1 MKKKQDMKIQKYLI
15 YKKNYN
21 NYKNKIKI
29 INFINQQNNLKIN
42 RNQQLHQKNKLEQLK
57 NKKNY
62 WKEKELNQ
70 NMH

>member
-15 YKKNYN
+15 YKKKYN

-29 INFINQQNNLKIN
+29 INFNNQQNNLKIN

>member
-1 MKKKQDMKIQKYLI
+1 MKIQKYLI